1 MVEVGTCRHFL
12 KCRVFFRIIQF
23 HETSRG
29 DLLRIERLYER
40 QKKSY
45 YPTLSKGENM
55 TLQRGPCHHVYDD
68 DMVPM
73 LRALF

>member
-12 KCRVFFRIIQF
+12 KC
-23 HETSRG
+23 SRG
-29 DLLRIERLYER
+29 DLLRIDRLYER
-40 QKKSY
+40 QKNSY
-45 YPTLSKGENM
+45 YPTLSKDENM
-55 TLQRGPCHHVYDD
+55 TLQRGPYPHVYDD